1 MVALDPY
8 VLMSAPHEWPPQY
21 QRLAHC
27 VLLQRLSTNIERL
40 VQRGM
45 GALSAATK
53 RSTSIGS
60 AEQRMALLS
69 SYSGADVRMGDE
81 QIDPAVL
88 QDLISSED
96 SWRLKQASRPD
107 DILWHNLRNSHKV
120 QAKWGFVTMILVV
133 IIAFFWAI
141 PIALLSSLSVVTIG
155 NFFGSFAKDLAQNY
169 LPALLLVVGDLSV
182 PFLFERTCRAVPL
195 LVFGRAAGALLL
207 TRAIAAAIAK
217 WERPHT
223 TTSLEMSVMLKYLV
237 FIIFNHLVFP
247 SLIMGGFRAVLTTG
261 NLVSNP
267 TSMTVTL
274 QSCSIVWRTR
284 E

>member
-1 MVALDPY
+1 
-8 VLMSAPHEWPPQY
+8 MSAPHEWPPQY

-182 PFLFERTCRAVPL
+182 PFLFERTCRAVACVWPSCWRVASHSSDRCSHRKVGASAHDDL
-195 LVFGRAAGALLL
+195 AGDVGHAQV
-207 TRAIAAAIAK
+207 
-217 WERPHT
+217 PGVH
-223 TTSLEMSVMLKYLV
+223 
-237 FIIFNHLVFP
+237 HL
-247 SLIMGGFRAVLTTG
+247 
-261 NLVSNP
+261 
-267 TSMTVTL
+267 
-274 QSCSIVWRTR
+274 
-284 E
+284 